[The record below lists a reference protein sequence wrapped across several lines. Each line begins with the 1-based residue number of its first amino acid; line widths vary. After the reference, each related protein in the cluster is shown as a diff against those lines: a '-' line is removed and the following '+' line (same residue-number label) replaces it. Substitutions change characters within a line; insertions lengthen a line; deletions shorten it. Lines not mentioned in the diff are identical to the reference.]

1 MTSPR
6 LILASASPR
15 RRELLVK
22 LDRPFDVIVPGVE
35 EKPWP
40 NEQPAS
46 YVLRNASKKA
56 RAVAEQHPEATI
68 LAADTIVVLDNAIL
82 EKPENHEHAAAI
94 LRQLSGHTHEVITGV
109 CVWRPSHDGFREV
122 TDATRTTVRFRALS
136 EKDIAD
142 YIATGE
148 PMDKAGA
155 YGIQGGAAGFVESCD
170 GPYDNVV
177 GLPLDTVRRLLALVE
192 S

>member
-1 MTSPR
+1 MTSTR

-15 RRELLVK
+15 RRELLSR
-22 LDRPFDVIVPGVE
+22 LDQAFDVVVPGVE

-56 RAVAEQHPEATI
+56 RAVAEQNPRATI
-68 LAADTIVVLDNAIL
+68 LAADTIVVLDGTIL
-82 EKPENHEHAAAI
+82 EKPEDEKHAAEI
-94 LRQLSGHTHEVITGV
+94 LRQLSGRSHEVITGV
-109 CVWRPSHDGFREV
+109 CVWRPTDDGFREV
-122 TDATRTTVRFRALS
+122 TDATRTTVCFRTLS

-142 YIATGE
+142 YVATGE

-155 YGIQGGAAGFVESCD
+155 YGIQGGASGFVESID

-177 GLPLDTVRRLLALVE
+177 GLPGDVVRRLLALAA